1 MKAAFLDS
9 LLVVGF
15 GLVVFGCWSIYEPL
29 AFIAAGLALVAFSL
43 LASRNVRR

>member
-1 MKAAFLDS
+1 MKATFHDA

-29 AFIAAGLALVAFSL
+29 AFIAAGLTLVAFSL
-43 LASRNVRR
+43 VASRNVR